1 MSAPAWARAMAHAAP
16 IPVGDAASVTVIGRL
31 DAPLVAPVMRTFWPL
46 REKRSRDAM
55 VLCVWTSGK
64 SPVLSCGATVRASDR
79 LAVQRPDWDGVR
91 DLR

>member
-1 MSAPAWARAMAHAAP
+1 MSAPACARAMAHAAP

-55 VLCVWTSGK
+55 VLCVWT
-64 SPVLSCGATVRASDR
+64 VVRVRSY
-79 LAVQRPDWDGVR
+79 LAAQRYEAPKG
-91 DLR
+91 

>member
-1 MSAPAWARAMAHAAP
+1 VGWGRTTRQMSAPAWARAMAHAAP

-55 VLCVWTSGK
+55 VLCV
-64 SPVLSCGATVRASDR
+64 CGRV
-79 LAVQRPDWDGVR
+79 VGVR
-91 DLR
+91 SYLAAQRYERPKG